1 MLLSNNVINFCLGP
15 ASSPPVVSSN
25 IGAIIG
31 GTIGGII
38 LLVALIVIFS
48 WMIHKQKLSTSRVQN
63 TVIDFSTAQQTV
75 VGLTTTSVPTQPQQP
90 PTAFNLV
97 PRPEAAVR
105 ATFTHNN
112 NQPVDTAATFTHNQP
127 TDPSITA
134 APPPAYGIADNYA
147 TYNEGQ
153 SDLPPPSYSET
164 RPSVSLPDTLALI
177 PSVS

>member
-1 MLLSNNVINFCLGP
+1 M
-15 ASSPPVVSSN
+15 SSN

-38 LLVALIVIFS
+38 LLVAFIVI
-48 WMIHKQKLSTSRVQN
+48 LSCIIRQRKRNTSPVQN
-63 TVIDFSTAQQTV
+63 TAGRVNFSTARQTV
-75 VGLTTTSVPTQPQQP
+75 VGLPPTTTTSVPTQSQQP
-90 PTAFNLV
+90 PTAFMV
-97 PRPEAAVR
+97 PQPEAAG
-105 ATFTHNN
+105 ATFTYNY
-112 NQPVDTAATFTHNQP
+112 NQPADTAATFTHNQP

-164 RPSVSLPDTLALI
+164 RPSLSLP
-177 PSVS
+177 PSAPPLYPAQSPAFVYPPSYPPQA

>member
-1 MLLSNNVINFCLGP
+1 M
-15 ASSPPVVSSN
+15 SSN

-48 WMIHKQKLSTSRVQN
+48 WIIHKQKLSTSRVRN
-63 TVIDFSTAQQTV
+63 TAVSFSTAQQTV
-75 VGLTTTSVPTQPQQP
+75 VGLTTTVPTQPQQ
-90 PTAFNLV
+90 
-97 PRPEAAVR
+97 
-105 ATFTHNN
+105 TFTY
-112 NQPVDTAATFTHNQP
+112 TYNQP

-134 APPPAYGIADNYA
+134 APPPAYGLADNFA

-164 RPSVSLPDTLALI
+164 SPSISLPDTIDLI
-177 PSVS
+177 SSVSRQ